1 MFIKND
7 YSYGYGYGHSYGYG
21 YGYGYDY
28 TADYYSDY
36 TDDYYSD
43 YGYDYT
49 DDYYSDSDDYA
60 VTLTCLCKRLGG
72 AADGCSPFLGVKL
85 WRHISRMYKG
95 HSERDAHCFLTNR

>member
-7 YSYGYGYGHSYGYG
+7 YSYGHSYGYG
-21 YGYGYDY
+21 YDYGYDY
-28 TADYYSDY
+28 TADYYSDYRYDY

-49 DDYYSDSDDYA
+49 DDYYTYDYA

-72 AADGCSPFLGVKL
+72 QQMAAPPFGGKTMETYF
-85 WRHISRMYKG
+85 SYYKG
-95 HSERDAHCFLTNR
+95 HSERDAHCFLTNRYIL

>member
-49 DDYYSDSDDYA
+49 DDYTYDYA

-72 AADGCSPFLGVKL
+72 QQMAAPPFGGKTMETYF
-85 WRHISRMYKG
+85 SYYKG